1 MLINNNL
8 NLNEDIKT
16 QYINIFD
23 RIMEEI
29 NNNRRILF
37 NEIQITNVI
46 RKFHNYDISVDGIIY
61 KDNNQIA
68 KLCDDKVDIYNIN
81 NFNDL
86 LSKLTIVE
94 VENYSID
101 LKSYLDNYKI
111 IKI

>member
-1 MLINNNL
+1 M
-8 NLNEDIKT
+8 NEDIKI

-23 RIMEEI
+23 RIIEEI
-29 NNNRRILF
+29 KNNRNILF
-37 NEIQITNVI
+37 SEIQITNVI
-46 RKFHNYDISVDGIIY
+46 RKFHNYDISIDGIIF
-61 KDNNQIA
+61 KNNTQIA

-94 VENYSID
+94 VEDYSVD
-101 LKSYLDNYKI
+101 LKSCLNNYKI